1 MLITNLLPM
10 LGSYSLAFDLV
21 AGDDGVVTL
30 IIIPRVAEGK
40 THKAEAG
47 ELRPISITATAAEID
62 AELAKGAEGALGGL
76 IATRMALADQIATQ
90 RDAAEAARAASAE
103 AAKAKAASAP
113 GGARQ
118 PLVIGSNRHPL
129 QFQQGHSD
137 ADRPS
142 CPRLPL

>member
-10 LGSYSLAFDLV
+10 LGNYSLAFDLV

-62 AELAKGAEGALGGL
+62 AELAKEDSLLGCGAEADNFGLGGIKNL
-76 IATRMALADQIATQ
+76 
-90 RDAAEAARAASAE
+90 
-103 AAKAKAASAP
+103 
-113 GGARQ
+113 
-118 PLVIGSNRHPL
+118 
-129 QFQQGHSD
+129 
-137 ADRPS
+137 
-142 CPRLPL
+142 

>member
-10 LGSYSLAFDLV
+10 LGNYSLAFDLV

-62 AELAKGAEGALGGL
+62 AELAG
-76 IATRMALADQIATQ
+76 IVRNVWQHFI
-90 RDAAEAARAASAE
+90 
-103 AAKAKAASAP
+103 
-113 GGARQ
+113 GARLK
-118 PLVIGSNRHPL
+118 PYVEAGCHLAPEAPCSAFAG
-129 QFQQGHSD
+129 
-137 ADRPS
+137 
-142 CPRLPL
+142 

>member
-1 MLITNLLPM
+1 MLISSLLPL

-62 AELAKGAEGALGGL
+62 AELSKGADGALGGL
-76 IATRMALADQIATQ
+76 IAARKTLADQIATQ
-90 RDAAEAARAASAE
+90 RGAAEAARAASAE
-103 AAKAKAASAP
+103 AAKAKAASTPPKSAGPTTIAPAAPAP
-113 GGARQ
+113 GAL
-118 PLVIGSNRHPL
+118 PA
-129 QFQQGHSD
+129 D
-137 ADRPS
+137 AKSEEPAS
-142 CPRLPL
+142 LW

>member
-10 LGSYSLAFDLV
+10 LGSFSLAFDLV

-113 GGARQ
+113 AKPVVAASTPAAPAAGAL
-118 PLVIGSNRHPL
+118 PA
-129 QFQQGHSD
+129 D
-137 ADRPS
+137 AKSEEPAS
-142 CPRLPL
+142 LW